1 MDRQVIDYL
10 PEWLREF
17 REIKILCGRY
27 QAQMD
32 ELWNTIES
40 LWSNNFIL
48 SLDEHGCDRWEKVLN
63 LKNKDMYTLQDRRNN
78 IAGRLAEQRPYT
90 FKKLRMILDVLCGKD
105 GYTIELFPE
114 IYTIRIKVM
123 LTSKNM
129 LNDVKALLDRM
140 IPANLVVDADL
151 MYNVYGL
158 LRPYTYKELKIY
170 TYKQLREEVMK

>member
-1 MDRQVIDYL
+1 MR
-10 PEWLREF
+10 
-17 REIKILCGRY
+17 K
-27 QAQMD
+27 
-32 ELWNTIES
+32 
-40 LWSNNFIL
+40 
-48 SLDEHGCDRWEKVLN
+48 RW
-63 LKNKDMYTLQDRRNN
+63 
-78 IAGRLAEQRPYT
+78 
-90 FKKLRMILDVLCGKD
+90 
-105 GYTIELFPE
+105 YTIELFPE
-114 IYTIRIKVM
+114 IYTVRIKVM

>member
-1 MDRQVIDYL
+1 MIDCL

-17 REIKILCGRY
+17 REIKILCEKY
-27 QAQMD
+27 QLQMD
-32 ELWNTIES
+32 EVWNAVES
-40 LWSNNFIL
+40 LWNNNFIQ
-48 SLDEHGCDRWEKVLN
+48 SLDEHGCDRWEKLLK
-63 LKNKDMYTLQDRRNN
+63 LKNNGMYTLQDRRNN

-90 FKKLRMILDVLCGKD
+90 FKKLCMILDALCGKD
-105 GYTIELFPE
+105 GYTIKLSPDK
-114 IYTIRIKVM
+114 YTIKIKVM

-158 LRPYTYKELKIY
+158 LKSYTYKELKAY